1 MTMKLLVGVLHTI
14 ENEFEECLAAIRR
27 QTHTAVDVFV
37 IEKLRNREAHE
48 RLYRTFMERAGEFD
62 VFVKV
67 DADMVL
73 CRDDFFAG
81 VARVFRESPDV
92 DRLYVAVDDFF
103 TQKLIMGLNCYRNT
117 VRWPSSSE
125 DLFVDA
131 QPPCAGRKI
140 KDWDG
145 LAPAATHC
153 KNPSCF
159 QAFHFGVHKA
169 VKAIQPDRED
179 FRPSSSR
186 VHWANIRD
194 MRRSLRRTEDIRRA
208 YAVLGSELALGG
220 GIAPAHLDFDNPLL
234 HARFEP
240 YQGLNMRGLKR
251 VIRAEGLRNAAFLPG
266 MLRHR
271 WLLMRGRRRRV
282 ATTGEKQQD

>member
-131 QPPCAGRKI
+131 RAAPCLGSYRQRPCSGGRLQR
-140 KDWDG
+140 G
-145 LAPAATHC
+145 GC
-153 KNPSCF
+153 
-159 QAFHFGVHKA
+159 
-169 VKAIQPDRED
+169 
-179 FRPSSSR
+179 
-186 VHWANIRD
+186 
-194 MRRSLRRTEDIRRA
+194 LRR
-208 YAVLGSELALGG
+208 AVAAGQ
-220 GIAPAHLDFDNPLL
+220 PAEHS
-234 HARFEP
+234 R
-240 YQGLNMRGLKR
+240 
-251 VIRAEGLRNAAFLPG
+251 
-266 MLRHR
+266 
-271 WLLMRGRRRRV
+271 
-282 ATTGEKQQD
+282 